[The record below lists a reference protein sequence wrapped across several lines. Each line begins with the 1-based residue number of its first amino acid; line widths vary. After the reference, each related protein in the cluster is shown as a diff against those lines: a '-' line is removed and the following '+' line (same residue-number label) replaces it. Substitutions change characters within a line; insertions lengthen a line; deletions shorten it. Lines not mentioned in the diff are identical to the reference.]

1 MNYTREEAEE
11 IWKTKFVSYHP
22 VHFVEGY
29 MAALSKCNVKELAEE
44 CKTLEAD
51 NERLREALEKIA
63 DPLKFILDNS
73 KKEGMQVNVM
83 AALHMSD
90 SSGFLKEIAEKALN
104 PTKD

>member
-11 IWKTKFVSYHP
+11 MASKDIKSGY
-22 VHFVEGY
+22 EGIDY
-29 MAALSKCNVKELAEE
+29 IHERHGYVIGRMSLAEE
-44 CKTLEAD
+44 CKTLEAE

-63 DPLKFILDNS
+63 DPLKFILDAS

-104 PTKD
+104 PTKL